1 MRSPMADKIT
11 LHLTLPRIPDIEL
24 VAMEGLERLARHYG
38 IADIKVGEAR
48 LLVAEAVTNALDH
61 TGDENPYV
69 RVEFTLTPE
78 ELVIFVQD
86 KGKGFDPS
94 LVEDPDID
102 TKLHSP
108 HKRGWGLKLMK
119 SLSDQFQITSGS
131 QGTTIT
137 IRKQLA

>member
-1 MRSPMADKIT
+1 MADKIT

-61 TGDENPYV
+61 TGDDTPYV
-69 RVEFTLTPE
+69 LVEFTLTPE

-86 KGKGFDPS
+86 KGEGFDPS
-94 LVEDPDID
+94 HVEEPDIEA
-102 TKLHSP
+102 KLHSSY
-108 HKRGWGLKLMK
+108 KRGWGLKLMR
-119 SLSDQFQITSGS
+119 SLSDEFHIASGS

-137 IRKQLA
+137 IRKQLG

>member
-1 MRSPMADKIT
+1 MTDKIS
-11 LHLTLPRIPDIEL
+11 LSLTLPRIPDIEL

-38 IADIKVGEAR
+38 IGETKVGEAR

-94 LVEDPDID
+94 LVEEPDID
-102 TKLHSP
+102 AKLHSSY
-108 HKRGWGLKLMK
+108 KRGWGLKLIK
-119 SLSDQFQITSGS
+119 TLSDEFHIASGN

-137 IRKQLA
+137 IRKHIG

>member
-1 MRSPMADKIT
+1 MDNTIT

-24 VAMEGLERLARHYG
+24 VAMEGLERLARHQG
-38 IADIKVGEAR
+38 IVEEKVGEAR

-61 TGDENPYV
+61 AGEEHPYV
-69 RVEFTLTPE
+69 RVEFTLTPT

-86 KGKGFDPS
+86 KGQGFDPS
-94 LVEDPDID
+94 QVPDPDIE
-102 TKLHSP
+102 TKLHSSY
-108 HKRGWGLKLMK
+108 KRGWGLKLMK
-119 SLSDQFQITSGS
+119 SLSDQFHIESGS